1 MKRILLSSTLA
12 LAFTATAAFCQQSTP
27 QQPTGDAPVAQQPAD
42 QHSRHHHHAFD
53 AHKAALHMG
62 KRLNLTDDQTAKLEP
77 ILATQQQK
85 ITSLRSDTSL
95 TPDQRREQFRAI
107 HKDTQTQFATVLT
120 PDQMQ
125 QLQSM
130 RRSHGRRQPQQQP
143 GQQPDSATPPSAS

>member
-27 QQPTGDAPVAQQPAD
+27 QQPAGDVTTQQAPAQ
-42 QHSRHHHHAFD
+42 HGRHHHAFD
-53 AHKAALHMG
+53 AHKAAQHLG

-85 ITSLRSDTSL
+85 VSSLRSDTSL

-130 RRSHGRRQPQQQP
+130 RHSHGRRQPQQQP
-143 GQQPDSATPPSAS
+143 GQQPDSATPPSTT

>member
-27 QQPTGDAPVAQQPAD
+27 QQPAGDATTAQQPAA
-42 QHSRHHHHAFD
+42 QHGRHHRAFD
-53 AHKAALHMG
+53 PHKAAQHLG

-85 ITSLRSDTSL
+85 IASLRSDTSL
-95 TPDQRREQFRAI
+95 TSDQRREQFRAI

-125 QLQSM
+125 QLQSA
-130 RRSHGRRQPQQQP
+130 RRSHGRRQPQQP
-143 GQQPDSATPPSAS
+143 DQQPDSATPPSAS